1 LAVPFLSIII
11 PAFNE
16 EARIIASLDIL
27 SRYLRIQ
34 SYTWEL
40 LVVDDG
46 STDDTSA
53 ICSQWASSV
62 DEARVI
68 SIPHAGKGSAV
79 RHGMLSANGQY
90 RMMCDADTAMPV
102 EYIEAFVTKM
112 KEGFDIVIG
121 SRQIEGARRFGESH
135 MRHLMGRVFNK
146 VVHAITISE
155 FQDTQCGYK
164 CFKGDVAQKLFSL
177 QRINGWGFDVEIL
190 RLAVENNLQVLEM
203 PIDWYHIKDS
213 KVRPGI
219 DSLSM
224 LRDVIAVRLRSKGQK
239 NEAQSVI
246 SANSEDVLPYP
257 GKNANK
263 GS

>member
-1 LAVPFLSIII
+1 
-11 PAFNE
+11 
-16 EARIIASLDIL
+16 
-27 SRYLRIQ
+27 
-34 SYTWEL
+34 
-40 LVVDDG
+40 
-46 STDDTSA
+46 
-53 ICSQWASSV
+53 
-62 DEARVI
+62 
-68 SIPHAGKGSAV
+68 
-79 RHGMLSANGQY
+79 M
-90 RMMCDADTAMPV
+90 
-102 EYIEAFVTKM
+102 
-112 KEGFDIVIG
+112 IG

-246 SANSEDVLPYP
+246 SANSEDVVPYP